1 MTNLGEWIAEERE
14 AIGYKKGCEEEMNR
28 IILRMHEYDES
39 LEKMMRYTGKS
50 ENEIKDIL
58 NKSHEEQLII

>member
-1 MTNLGEWIAEERE
+1 MTNLREWIAEESE
-14 AIGYKKGCEEEMNR
+14 AIGYKKGCEKEMNR
-28 IILRMHEYDES
+28 IILRMHEYHES

-58 NKSHEEQLII
+58 NKYHEE

>member
-58 NKSHEEQLII
+58 NKSHEE

>member
-1 MTNLGEWIAEERE
+1 MSNLGEGLAKERE

-50 ENEIKDIL
+50 EHEIKDIL
-58 NKSHEEQLII
+58 NKYTEE

>member
-50 ENEIKDIL
+50 EHEIKDIL
-58 NKSHEEQLII
+58 NKYTEE